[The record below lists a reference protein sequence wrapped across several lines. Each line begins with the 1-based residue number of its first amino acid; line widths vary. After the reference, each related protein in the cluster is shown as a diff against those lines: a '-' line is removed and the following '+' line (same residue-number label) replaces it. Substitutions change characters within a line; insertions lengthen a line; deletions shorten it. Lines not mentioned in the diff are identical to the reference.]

1 MSFRNSTPRARI
13 AALAITLAGVLG
25 AASIGSGPDPDD
37 TIALRPA
44 HEARAHATAIKH
56 QTPHAEPST
65 APSTT
70 RPPKWRRIP
79 RPDGNGWTVCPPRA
93 KKC

>member
-1 MSFRNSTPRARI
+1 MPLPNSTPRARI

-25 AASIGSGPDPDD
+25 AAAIGSSPDPDD
-37 TIALRPA
+37 AVILRPA
-44 HEARAHATAIKH
+44 PEAQAPAAAINH
-56 QTPHAEPST
+56 HTEFAESA

>member
-1 MSFRNSTPRARI
+1 MSLRNSTPPARI

-25 AASIGSGPDPDD
+25 AAAIGSSPDD
-37 TIALRPA
+37 TTALRPA
-44 HEARAHATAIKH
+44 PEAHAHATATKH